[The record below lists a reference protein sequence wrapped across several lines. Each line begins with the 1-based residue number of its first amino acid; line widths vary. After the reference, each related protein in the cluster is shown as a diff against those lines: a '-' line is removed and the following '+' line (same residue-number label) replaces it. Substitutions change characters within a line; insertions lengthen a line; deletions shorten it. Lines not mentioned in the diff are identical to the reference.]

1 MKRGGGCPALA
12 NAERLAW
19 LNDPKR
25 RIAALDH
32 AAEQKALGAVRVDAL
47 QIHQL
52 PGIGQRH
59 QQHVTTLAQGIGADC
74 LCTQVGVIG
83 IGAASITPE
92 TIGIFGSVLLTLVLL
107 GLPLATGLLDALAQ
121 QIRFLGV
128 GGLAAAPCVRCA
140 DFPTAKTAGRDAV
153 SEQQIP
159 AVEGTG
165 LVAWHAEAVD
175 AAVWFWQP
183 IQRSEHAL

>member
-59 QQHVTTLAQGIGADC
+59 QQHVTTLAQGIGA
-74 LCTQVGVIG
+74 
-83 IGAASITPE
+83 ASITPE
-92 TIGIFGSVLLTLVLL
+92 PIGIFGSVLLTLVLL